1 MSQLEEQIKQQLR
14 EETEKNLVALGA
26 TLSELGNPRSSCALA
41 CLAYAQVLLE
51 KTEEGPKLEQL
62 LEELVPKLIRA
73 KVNNE
78 IEKN

>member
-1 MSQLEEQIKQQLR
+1 MNQIEEQIKQQLR

-26 TLSELGNPRSSCALA
+26 TLSGPRSSCALA

-51 KTEEGPKLEQL
+51 KTEEGSKLEQL
-62 LEELVPKLIRA
+62 LEELVPKLVRA
-73 KVNNE
+73 RVNHE